1 MPKNNSEQTTALD
14 RLLTRAVAL
23 AAIIGI
29 PAALYGYFSS
39 QHDKRVDTT
48 FALYKSFRSD
58 GMQKNLSLLI
68 ERWNTKAPAV
78 EKLLT
83 QNDQNGLSLL
93 AVSLVSDE
101 KGRIA
106 FDQISSFFDEVS
118 NCVQN
123 SLCDN
128 NTAHAMFQ
136 SQASQLV
143 GAYGYYITYAR
154 QTYENDQYATGLF
167 SVKSLDKKFDFY
179 NWS

>member
-48 FALYKSFRSD
+48 FTLYKSFRSD
-58 GMQKNLSLLI
+58 GMQKSLSLLT
-68 ERWNTKAPAV
+68 ERWNTKAAAV
-78 EKLLT
+78 EELLT
-83 QNDQNGLSLL
+83 QNDQKGLSSLTL
-93 AVSLVSDE
+93 SLVADE
-101 KGRIA
+101 KGRTA

-118 NCVQN
+118 NCVGN

-128 NTAHAMFQ
+128 NTAYAMFQ
-136 SQASQLV
+136 HQAFQLSS
-143 GAYGYYITYAR
+143 AYGYYIMYAR
-154 QTYENDQYATGLF
+154 ETYKDANTQLAFLE
-167 SVKSLDKKFDFY
+167 
-179 NWS
+179 